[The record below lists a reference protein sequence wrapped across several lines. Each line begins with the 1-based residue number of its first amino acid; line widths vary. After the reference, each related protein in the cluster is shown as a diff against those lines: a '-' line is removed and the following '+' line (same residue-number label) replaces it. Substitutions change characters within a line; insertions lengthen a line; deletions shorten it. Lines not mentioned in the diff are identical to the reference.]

1 MKLDDVEQAM
11 LAGEMGPAC
20 RWAIDHQRQV
30 GRMCDAADMVP
41 VSQAHMMAGPE
52 SLGDAG
58 VGFVEGLVDQGAQVT
73 VPMITDPRGVDLSHY
88 RPLGQTEEMA
98 GLERR
103 FIAACKAMGIMMT
116 DTCINYQTIMPPLF
130 GDHVAYGDTGVVIYS
145 NSVCGARSNFE
156 GGPSAL
162 AAGLTGRTPRYG
174 LHLDEHRQA
183 TCRFVVET
191 RPQDLMEWGVLGAT
205 IGRMAGSYW
214 QVPVIEGIEGP
225 PTSDEIKHFGAAM
238 ASWGSTPL
246 FHIVGVTPECR
257 SLADVG
263 GAALTARQV
272 TADDIADLQSPFGA
286 AGEAVDVVVFAAP
299 QLSLVEMGQVA
310 ALCDGRHRSES
321 TDLVVCTSAQVYGDA
336 ASMGFVRTI
345 ESFGGT
351 VLTGT
356 CFYQQ
361 YAREIGE
368 ANGWNRLL
376 SNSAKIVNI
385 LGGYGYRPALA
396 SMADCVASAEAGKI
410 VTTGGA

>member
-1 MKLDDVEQAM
+1 MKLNDEEQAM
-11 LAGEMGPAC
+11 LAGERGPAC
-20 RWAIDHQRQV
+20 SWAIDHQIQV
-30 GRMCDAADMVP
+30 GRMFDAVDMVP
-41 VSQAHMMAGPE
+41 VSQAHMMADPE

-58 VGFVEGLVDQGAQVT
+58 VAFVEGLAGEGARVT

-103 FIAACKAMGIMMT
+103 FITVCKAMGIMMT
-116 DTCINYQTIMPPLF
+116 DTCINYQTIMPPLY

-174 LHLDEHRQA
+174 LHLEEHRQA

-191 RPQDLMEWGVLGAT
+191 RPRDLMEWGVLGAT

-246 FHIVGVTPECR
+246 FHMVGVTPECR

-263 GAALTARQV
+263 GAALAARRV
-272 TADDIADLQSPFGA
+272 TAADIADLQSPFGA

-310 ALCDGRHRSES
+310 ALCDGRHRAES

-336 ASMGFVRTI
+336 ASMGFVGTI

-396 SMADCVASAEAGKI
+396 SMADCVASAEAGK
-410 VTTGGA
+410 VVSAGEA

>member
-1 MKLDDVEQAM
+1 
-11 LAGEMGPAC
+11 
-20 RWAIDHQRQV
+20 
-30 GRMCDAADMVP
+30 
-41 VSQAHMMAGPE
+41 
-52 SLGDAG
+52 
-58 VGFVEGLVDQGAQVT
+58 
-73 VPMITDPRGVDLSHY
+73 
-88 RPLGQTEEMA
+88 
-98 GLERR
+98 
-103 FIAACKAMGIMMT
+103 
-116 DTCINYQTIMPPLF
+116 
-130 GDHVAYGDTGVVIYS
+130 
-145 NSVCGARSNFE
+145 
-156 GGPSAL
+156 
-162 AAGLTGRTPRYG
+162 
-174 LHLDEHRQA
+174 
-183 TCRFVVET
+183 
-191 RPQDLMEWGVLGAT
+191 
-205 IGRMAGSYW
+205 
-214 QVPVIEGIEGP
+214 
-225 PTSDEIKHFGAAM
+225 M

-263 GAALTARQV
+263 GAGLTARRV
-272 TADDIADLQSPFGA
+272 TAEDTGDLLSPFGA

-310 ALCDGRHRSES
+310 ALCEGRRRAKT

-336 ASMGFVRTI
+336 ASMGFVEAI
-345 ESFGGT
+345 ESFGGA

-410 VTTGGA
+410 VVTGGA

>member
-1 MKLDDVEQAM
+1 MKLNDEEQAM
-11 LAGEMGPAC
+11 LAGERGPAC
-20 RWAIDHQRQV
+20 SWAIDHQIQV
-30 GRMCDAADMVP
+30 GRMFDAVDMVP
-41 VSQAHMMAGPE
+41 VSQAHMMADPE

-58 VGFVEGLVDQGAQVT
+58 VAFVEGLAGEGARVT

-103 FIAACKAMGIMMT
+103 FITACKAMGIMMT
-116 DTCINYQTIMPPLF
+116 DTCINYQTIMPPLY

-174 LHLDEHRQA
+174 LHLEEHRQA

-191 RPQDLMEWGVLGAT
+191 RPRDLMEWGVLGAT

-246 FHIVGVTPECR
+246 FHMVGVTPECR

-263 GAALTARQV
+263 GAALAARRV
-272 TADDIADLQSPFGA
+272 TAADIADLQSPFGA

-310 ALCDGRHRSES
+310 ALCDGRHRAES

-336 ASMGFVRTI
+336 ASMGFVGTI

-396 SMADCVASAEAGKI
+396 SMADCVASAEAGK
-410 VTTGGA
+410 VVSAGEA